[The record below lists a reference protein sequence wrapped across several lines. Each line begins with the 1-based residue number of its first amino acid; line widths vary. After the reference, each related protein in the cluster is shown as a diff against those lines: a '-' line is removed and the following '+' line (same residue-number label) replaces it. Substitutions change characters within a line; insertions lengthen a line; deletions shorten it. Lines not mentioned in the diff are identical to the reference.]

1 MPSLRYGKA
10 LLGFVLLGLPPS
22 ASAQTVE
29 SALEAGSTILGIGAM
44 TTLDVVHVNDTKMW
58 TAVIDT
64 TYADQNQDG
73 VVLRS
78 GFATLREGMFFSSPA
93 GSWLDEIDSININR
107 QGNIAMAVTAR
118 VPGITGGSAEAV
130 AFNLRFVALKGDPFV
145 SPLHPGTVLDKFD
158 FVKLN
163 DDNLLLVVGAIR
175 PNPSRPMMLKL
186 QLDELGN
193 IVSSTTFGVFAQPI
207 PGMPGFAMAGFG
219 TSQTVAMNN
228 HGDVISYVSTS
239 VGEEMVLRNLI
250 QPLARESQPSPV
262 PGRTW
267 KTLSVAR
274 VALNDHGDY
283 VLSGVLN
290 STPTTLSSAY
300 LIEKNGQKFAQQG
313 DVIPALSPLPITG
326 SNAAPI
332 FLTNNGDVFW
342 RTSVLDGATVTDDAF
357 LRNFEPI
364 VVRGRTVVNGRLV
377 TKLEAIDSCF
387 AVSPNGRFFVASVEL
402 AGLGDALLFA
412 DFGLVLELPGCF
424 ANPGKLGLSAGAARV
439 GENMEFFMDD
449 GHVAGAVP
457 RINFSTR
464 QRIPG
469 SECGVVGPFGEGML
483 SNVHRIGS
491 LFPPPWD
498 GTNPV
503 TASIAIPPDL
513 ALVDAV
519 IFAQGQFRRPGTRF
533 DRTLTN
539 ALRIEIG
546 AP

>member
-1 MPSLRYGKA
+1 MSSLRYGKA
-10 LLGFVLLGLPPS
+10 LLWFALLGLPTS

-29 SALEAGSTILGIGAM
+29 SVLETGSTILGIGAM
-44 TTLDVVHVNDTKMW
+44 TTLDLVHVNDTKMW
-58 TAVIDT
+58 TALIDT
-64 TYADQNQDG
+64 GFSDQNQDG

-78 GFATLREGMFFSSPA
+78 GFATFREGMFFSSPA
-93 GSWLDEIDSININR
+93 GSFLDEIESININR
-107 QGNIAMAVTAR
+107 QGNIAMAVKAR
-118 VPGITGGSAEAV
+118 VPGVSSAKQAI
-130 AFNLRFVALKGDPFV
+130 AFNLRFVAVAGDPFI
-145 SPLHPGTVLDKFD
+145 SPFAVGTVFD
-158 FVKLN
+158 QIEFVKLN
-163 DDNLLLVVGAIR
+163 DNNLLLAKGKIR
-175 PNPSRPMMLKL
+175 PATGGAARDFMMKF
-186 QLDELGN
+186 QFDELGN
-193 IVSSTTFGVFAQPI
+193 LVSSTSFAVNTQPI
-207 PGMPGFAMAGFG
+207 PGLGVVVGSFG
-219 TSQTVAMNN
+219 TNQSVAMNN
-228 HGDVISYVSTS
+228 NGDVICYVLTNTS
-239 VGEEMVLRNLI
+239 QMVLRNLS
-250 QPLARESQPSPV
+250 QPLARESQPSPI

-267 KTLSVAR
+267 KTLNVAR
-274 VALNDHGDY
+274 VALNDHGDF
-283 VLSGVLN
+283 VLSGILN
-290 STPTTLSSAY
+290 AAPSTAY

-342 RTSVLDGATVTDDAF
+342 RTSVSDGTTVTDDAI

-364 VVRGRTVVNGRLV
+364 VVRNRTVVNGRLV
-377 TKLEAIDSCF
+377 TKVEAVDSCF
-387 AVSPNGRFFVASVEL
+387 AVSPNGRFLVASVEL
-402 AGLGDALLFA
+402 ALLGDALLFV

-424 ANPGKLGLSAGAARV
+424 ANPGKLGLSSGAARV
-439 GENMEFFMDD
+439 GEHMEFFMDD
-449 GHVAGAVP
+449 GHVAGARP

-469 SECGVVGPFGEGML
+469 SECGVVGPFGETMI
-483 SNVHRIGS
+483 SNAHLIGS

-503 TASIAIPPDL
+503 TTGVTIPADL